1 MMKYRLVLVAV
12 FGGLALVGCKS
23 NDDLLDA
30 KGRELGERDSEIAAL
45 RKRLASEESIRLVMK
60 KDLDATQSALDTAKA
75 DADRLRSNNGQ
86 LASDLAAA
94 LSAPKATP
102 KTGVRKLG
110 EGIEMFERD
119 GAIVVRLD
127 SAVTFSPGSATLSK
141 NGQGLLMN
149 QVAEV
154 LASYPSHRVSVEGHT
169 DDQPI
174 KKSRWKTNLNLSIA
188 RAIEVRRFLAA
199 RAKVTEGRMRIA
211 AYGEHQPRIKAASK
225 AARSKNRR
233 VEIVLYR
240 PASAN

>member
-1 MMKYRLVLVAV
+1 MMKCRLVLVGLLGA
-12 FGGLALVGCKS
+12 LALVGCKS

-45 RKRLASEESIRLVMK
+45 RKRLANEESIRLVMK
-60 KDLDATQSALDTAKA
+60 KDLDATQQSLDAA
-75 DADRLRSNNGQ
+75 NAEADRLRSSNSQ
-86 LASDLAAA
+86 LEADLDARV
-94 LSAPKATP
+94 APKREP
-102 KTGVRKLG
+102 NGGVRKLG
-110 EGIEMFERD
+110 EGIDMFERD

-127 SAVTFSPGSATLSK
+127 NSVTFSAGSASLSK
-141 NGQGLLMN
+141 NGQGLLLN

-154 LASYPSHRVSVEGHT
+154 LASYPDHRVSVEGHT

-188 RAIEVRRFLAA
+188 RALEVRRFLAA
-199 RAKVTEGRMRIA
+199 KAKITEDRMRIA
-211 AYGEHQPRIKAASK
+211 AYGEHVPRIKANSK

-240 PASAN
+240 SASDN

>member
-1 MMKYRLVLVAV
+1 MKYRLVLVAV

-154 LASYPSHRVSVEGHT
+154 LA
-169 DDQPI
+169 
-174 KKSRWKTNLNLSIA
+174 
-188 RAIEVRRFLAA
+188 
-199 RAKVTEGRMRIA
+199 KVTEGRMRIA